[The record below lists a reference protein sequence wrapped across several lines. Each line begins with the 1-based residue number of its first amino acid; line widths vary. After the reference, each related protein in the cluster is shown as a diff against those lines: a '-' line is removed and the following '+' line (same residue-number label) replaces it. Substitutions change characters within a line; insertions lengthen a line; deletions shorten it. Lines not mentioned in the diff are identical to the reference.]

1 MSRFT
6 RGIVVIGVTALML
19 TGCSSSSKP
28 KTDSTKPLT
37 KAEYIKQSDSI
48 CRTYGERI
56 NSVVGSAG
64 GGLSLGEAKKIFT
77 DKLIPLFRS
86 EHDELSALRPPKKDA
101 AVLEAALVRMSSGIN
116 TIIGRVDGAEN
127 ISQLNAIRPTG
138 IGDWRLA
145 AGKYGMTVCG
155 VKK

>member
-1 MSRFT
+1 MVKFSR
-6 RGIVVIGVTALML
+6 VVIA
-19 TGCSSSSKP
+19 TGLIVSLAAACSSSSKP
-28 KTDSTKPLT
+28 KTDKPLS

-64 GGLSLGEAKKIFT
+64 SGLTLGESKKIFT

-86 EHDELSALRPPKKDA
+86 EHAELDALPPPKKDA
-101 AVLEAALVRMSSGIN
+101 AVLDHALIRMSSGIN
-116 TIIGRVDGAEN
+116 TIVGLVDGAES
-127 ISQLNAIRPTG
+127 IEQLNAIKPTG

-145 AGKYGMTVCG
+145 AGRYGMTVCG